1 MSAFILDSFQVHI
14 YDPWLLCFLVLPLL
28 FLPLFCMVLLF
39 LWSEGKV
46 LVTQLYLT
54 FCDPMDYS
62 SPGSMGFSKIP
73 FSTGFLR
80 PKDRTQVS
88 CIAGRFLTVWATRD
102 APQSKTNRSLAAGHH
117 SFPNF
122 IHYPELR
129 TRAVTIT
136 WWTFS
141 CFNTGNRDSSVFV
154 LFQPKYR
161 WQNMQAVK
169 TYTVFKDIYKW

>member
-1 MSAFILDSFQVHI
+1 MLLPTQGNWGPYRGLFLQ
-14 YDPWLLCFLVLPLL
+14 LLCHVWLFATPWTVACQAPLSMEFSRL
-28 FLPLFCMVLLF
+28 RMLEWVAILLTR
-39 LWSEGKV
+39 G
-46 LVTQLYLT
+46 
-54 FCDPMDYS
+54 S
-62 SPGSMGFSKIP
+62 SWP
-73 FSTGFLR
+73 R
-80 PKDRTQVS
+80 DRTQVS
-88 CIAGRFLTVWATRD
+88 CIAGRFLTVWATKE
-102 APQSKTNRSLAAGHH
+102 APQSKSNRSLTAGHH
-117 SFPNF
+117 SLPNF

-129 TRAVTIT
+129 KRAVTIT

>member
-14 YDPWLLCFLVLPLL
+14 YDPWLLCFLLLPLL
-28 FLPLFCMVLLF
+28 LLPLFCMVLLF

-80 PKDRTQVS
+80 PKDWTRVS
-88 CIAGRFLTVWATRD
+88 CIAGRFLTVWATRE
-102 APQSKTNRSLAAGHH
+102 AFLFFYVVPKGRFPAGLSPRPTLVTLQIPSRQSSQYHDFTPNSQGDDSQVSISSTGFPPAFYDLNIYLFGQRKH
-117 SFPNF
+117 S
-122 IHYPELR
+122 
-129 TRAVTIT
+129 
-136 WWTFS
+136 
-141 CFNTGNRDSSVFV
+141 
-154 LFQPKYR
+154 
-161 WQNMQAVK
+161 
-169 TYTVFKDIYKW
+169 

>member
-1 MSAFILDSFQVHI
+1 MK
-14 YDPWLLCFLVLPLL
+14 
-28 FLPLFCMVLLF
+28 
-39 LWSEGKV
+39 WSHSV
-46 LVTQLYLT
+46 VSNSL
-54 FCDPMDYS
+54 CDPMDCS
-62 SPGSMGFSKIP
+62 LPGSSVHGILQARMLEWVAILLTRGSSWP
-73 FSTGFLR
+73 R
-80 PKDRTQVS
+80 DWTQVS

-117 SFPNF
+117 SLPNF
-122 IHYPELR
+122 IHCPELR